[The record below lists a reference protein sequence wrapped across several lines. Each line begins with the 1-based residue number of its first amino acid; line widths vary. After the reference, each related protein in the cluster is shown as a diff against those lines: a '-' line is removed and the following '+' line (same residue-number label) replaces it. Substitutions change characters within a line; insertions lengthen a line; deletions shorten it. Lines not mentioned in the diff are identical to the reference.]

1 MEKRP
6 IVYGYEQARTFD
18 YLSGLVYALEGD
30 SRVSQ
35 DLMGGSGTTVV
46 SGGAATPNS
55 PATMSINIA
64 PISIYQM
71 ADVDATAYGALAANT
86 AQILQIGRN
95 DASTSL
101 TFSTSALT
109 SGQSQWALVEASLL
123 TSDSVA
129 PNDPNSGLLLYYN
142 ATNPSQPY
150 QGQNNNG
157 LTQNTLRSNT
167 VALSIVYG
175 AVASSGSEIPPSPS
189 SGSVPLYLVDLTYG
203 QTQITNII
211 TAGPSAATNVPSN
224 YPYAPFLA
232 GLLNSHHSGGT
243 GQAPKVNLATETQ
256 GNFNRIVQ
264 GVTPPQFDSSLNLAT
279 TAWFSSKGI
288 AFAEEIALTASTTL
302 TASQAGNLIYA
313 NGNTAAITITLPLSN
328 GATVGQMV
336 FPLINLSAYTV
347 TVAAS
352 GTDTLNIPTTT
363 IGPYQSLM
371 VVNDGV
377 SAWDFV
383 TGSVGNANSPLTVG
397 NATAGTQDA
406 VPISQGDT
414 RYGPIQLNT
423 ISAATTLTAA
433 YQGSLNNIT
442 AVVTTTLPALSS
454 LTAGQT
460 YAFRIISEVINAP
473 VESNAADTMTVN
485 GVTGLTSFP
494 VNPGGELLVV
504 GTGGTAGAWVGK
516 YVPAAEAF
524 LNTASSDIVLHVGE
538 RCYYGA
544 ANLTSLALHIA
555 TLTYQ
560 SYRLRFNVTGTGT
573 ANATQLLIN
582 NTSYSGSFATTEL
595 LVSSSSSFVGSW
607 AVSTNAININSTAS
621 GLTGQAEV
629 VVNTTTDQ
637 KRGMAI
643 SYGYS
648 GSTGYMGILMTTCSD
663 TTTLWTSLGTISA
676 AASNLNGIIEVE
688 RIL

>member
-55 PATMSINIA
+55 PATMSINVA
-64 PISIYQM
+64 PISIYQI
-71 ADVDATAYGALAANT
+71 AAVDATAYGALAANT

-167 VALSIVYG
+167 VALNIVYG
-175 AVASSGSEIPPSPS
+175 AVASSGSEVPPSPS

-288 AFAEEIALTASTTL
+288 TFAEEIALTASTTL

-313 NGNTAAITITLPLSN
+313 NGNTGAITITLPLSN
-328 GATVGQMV
+328 AAAIGQMV

-433 YQGSLNNIT
+433 YQGSLINIT
-442 AVVTTTLPALSS
+442 AAIAVTLPALSS
-454 LTAGQT
+454 LTSGQT
-460 YAFRIISEVINAP
+460 YRFEFIGVAGSSVP
-473 VESNAADTMTVN
+473 TNAADTMN
-485 GVTGLTSFP
+485 ID
-494 VNPGGELLVV
+494 
-504 GTGGTAGAWVGK
+504 GTAGQTSATLQAASRLIVFGVGGAAGTWYVSDMYRTVGFPPNTVVTNSGYTLGTTYQNTLPRPLWAFQEAVLPVGGNVIFQISPDGSSWVQSSVQSNDSGSSSMSATTI
-516 YVPAAEAF
+516 VPAGWYWKATG
-524 LNTASSDIVLHVGE
+524 NTALSQ
-538 RCYYGA
+538 Y
-544 ANLTSLALHIA
+544 
-555 TLTYQ
+555 
-560 SYRLRFNVTGTGT
+560 
-573 ANATQLLIN
+573 
-582 NTSYSGSFATTEL
+582 TTW
-595 LVSSSSSFVGSW
+595 G
-607 AVSTNAININSTAS
+607 
-621 GLTGQAEV
+621 
-629 VVNTTTDQ
+629 
-637 KRGMAI
+637 
-643 SYGYS
+643 
-648 GSTGYMGILMTTCSD
+648 
-663 TTTLWTSLGTISA
+663 
-676 AASNLNGIIEVE
+676 
-688 RIL
+688 